1 MKNLYNMSW
10 MFIAAIALT
19 FTSCSKSSSDPAE
32 PCSPGSYEFLVD
44 ESSTVFYDGQTARL
58 QMAGQIMD
66 AMNSNT
72 STVEMI
78 TDMFDN
84 GTGFEG
90 NLMGTSTPLD
100 ETGKKVGSKTAA
112 TATADATVK
121 STYFDAM
128 ISEFVNDVIPSWDV
142 DAAAGV
148 AGVYT
153 GDGGRTVRV
162 NAKGMELNQCFGK
175 GLIGALCVDQIA
187 NGYLANCYG
196 NSSYDNETRNPDKS
210 NSTEMEHKFDEG
222 FGYLFGLA
230 SNGVNPL
237 SDYNSGDVLLA
248 KYTDKVDG
256 AQEEEIACNILNAF
270 VDGRQAIVDL
280 DYENRDSNI
289 DIIRNAIS
297 RVVVYKSVS
306 YLRDAATDKESGDM
320 ADYFHSLS
328 EGHGFIFSLQF
339 TYGPNGSP
347 YFTNSQVDGMLD
359 ELMAGNGYW
368 DRTPEELRQM
378 ANDIEASTGV
388 TQ

>member
-1 MKNLYNMSW
+1 MKNLNNISW

-19 FTSCSKSSSDPAE
+19 FTSCSKSSSDLAE

-58 QMAGQIMD
+58 KMAAELMS
-66 AMNSNT
+66 AMNDET
-72 STVEMI
+72 KTELEIMM
-78 TDMFDN
+78 MFDGDN
-84 GTGFEG
+84 GSSAGF
-90 NLMGTSTPLD
+90 
-100 ETGKKVGSKTAA
+100 
-112 TATADATVK
+112 ADATLNGTSKIVGAKTAKNAPGTATVK
-121 STYFDAM
+121 TEYFDAM
-128 ISEFVNDVIPSWDV
+128 ISEFVNDVIPNWDV
-142 DAAAGV
+142 DAEAGI

-153 GDGGRTVRV
+153 GPGGRTVRV

-175 GLIGALCVDQIA
+175 GLIGALCVDQMA
-187 NGYLANCYG
+187 HGYLANCYG
-196 NSSYDNETRNPDKS
+196 NSSYDNEVRNPEDA
-210 NSTEMEHKFDEG
+210 NSTKMEHKFDEG

-230 SNGVNPL
+230 SDGVNPL
-237 SDYNSGDVLLA
+237 SDYNSNDVLLA
-248 KYTDKVDG
+248 KYTAKVDG

-270 VDGRQAIVDL
+270 IDGRQAIVDS
-280 DYENRDSNI
+280 DYETRDSNI

-306 YLRDAATDKESGDM
+306 YLRDAANDLDAETVDM

-328 EGHGFIFSLQF
+328 EGHGFILSLQF

-347 YFTNSQVDGMLD
+347 YFTNSQVDSMLD

>member
-32 PCSPGSYEFLVD
+32 PCSPASYEFLVD

-84 GTGFEG
+84 GTGFDG

>member
-1 MKNLYNMSW
+1 MSW

-32 PCSPGSYEFLVD
+32 PCSPASYEFLVD

-84 GTGFEG
+84 GTGFDG

>member
-1 MKNLYNMSW
+1 M
-10 MFIAAIALT
+10 T
-19 FTSCSKSSSDPAE
+19 
-32 PCSPGSYEFLVD
+32 
-44 ESSTVFYDGQTARL
+44 
-58 QMAGQIMD
+58 
-66 AMNSNT
+66 
-72 STVEMI
+72 
-78 TDMFDN
+78 
-84 GTGFEG
+84 
-90 NLMGTSTPLD
+90 
-100 ETGKKVGSKTAA
+100 
-112 TATADATVK
+112 
-121 STYFDAM
+121 
-128 ISEFVNDVIPSWDV
+128 
-142 DAAAGV
+142 
-148 AGVYT
+148 
-153 GDGGRTVRV
+153 
-162 NAKGMELNQCFGK
+162 
-175 GLIGALCVDQIA
+175 
-187 NGYLANCYG
+187 
-196 NSSYDNETRNPDKS
+196 SYDNETRNPDKS
-210 NSTEMEHKFDEG
+210 NSTEMEHKFDER

-248 KYTDKVDG
+248 KYPDKVDG

-320 ADYFHSLS
+320 ADNFHSLS
-328 EGHGFIFSLQF
+328 EGHGFISSLQF

>member
-84 GTGFEG
+84 GTGFDG

>member
-1 MKNLYNMSW
+1 MSW

-148 AGVYT
+148 AGVHT

>member
-1 MKNLYNMSW
+1 MKNLHNLSW

-84 GTGFEG
+84 GTGFDG

-128 ISEFVNDVIPSWDV
+128 ISEFVNDVIPNWDV

-148 AGVYT
+148 AGVHT

-175 GLIGALCVDQIA
+175 GLIGALCVDQMA

-196 NSSYDNETRNPDKS
+196 NSSYDNDTRNPDKS

-230 SNGVNPL
+230 SNGVSPL